1 MLTKL
6 EEVQIDTS
14 NVHGNKQL
22 TTDSIHEKLFDEF
35 GQVKTNIGKKAVVSS
50 DTLELLETGGKA
62 VSFEPLS
69 SAKEID
75 SFENLKLNKS
85 LKLVNTMPHF
95 LSVPAT
101 AHLFDLAGSGVAYP
115 EEQKEEGKG
124 RWFGSIGSFFSR
136 KK

>member
-1 MLTKL
+1 MITKL
-6 EEVQIDTS
+6 EQVQIDTS
-14 NVHGNKQL
+14 VDKKHL
-22 TTDSIHEKLFDEF
+22 VTDSLHDKLFDEF
-35 GQVKTNIGKKAVVSS
+35 GQVKTNLGKKAVVST

-62 VSFEPLS
+62 IGFEPLS
-69 SAKEID
+69 QAKGLT
-75 SFENLKLNKS
+75 SFEHLKLNKS

-115 EEQKEEGKG
+115 EEQKEAGKG
-124 RWFGSIGSFFSR
+124 SWFSIGSFFGR